1 MSDTRSRVG
10 GFNLRRGSW
19 LLPRQ
24 GRVRVPV
31 LPVLLVLPLAA
42 LCLLPGVAAAQAEAP
57 AASRPSE
64 RSMGEWLAR
73 VHAAPRQ
80 HNYIG
85 TMVVSSSSGAM
96 SSARIWHAF
105 TPQRQVERV
114 DALTG
119 PARSSLRHEDKVI
132 TLMPEQKL
140 VRIEKHDALGRFPDL
155 LQSSSAAIADHY
167 TVRPVGTDRVAGFD
181 ADVVHLAPRDA
192 ERFGYRVWTERRT
205 GLVVKLQT
213 LGPDGGVLE
222 QSAFSELQL
231 DVPLRPEK
239 LIKMM
244 SPPAGW
250 HIERNEAVKTSAAAE
265 GWSLKPVAP
274 GFQPVDCY
282 RRGADGVAM
291 HCVFSDG
298 LATVSLFVEPLNRQG
313 GAQEN
318 VMSAAGATHTIARRQ
333 QDWWVTA
340 VGEVPP
346 QTLKRFVQSLERR
359 P

>member
-10 GFNLRRGSW
+10 GFNDLFGQRRLR
-19 LLPRQ
+19 LL
-24 GRVRVPV
+24 
-31 LPVLLVLPLAA
+31 LPLAA
-42 LCLLPGVAAAQAEAP
+42 LCLLPGLAVAQAEGP
-57 AASRPSE
+57 AAIRPPE
-64 RSMGEWLAR
+64 RSMAEWLAR

-85 TMVVSSSSGAM
+85 TMVVSSSAGAM

-119 PARSSLRHEDKVI
+119 PARSSLRHDDKVI

-155 LQSSSAAIADHY
+155 LQSSGAAIADHY
-167 TVRPVGTDRVAGFD
+167 TVRQVGTDRVAGFD
-181 ADVVHLAPRDA
+181 ADVVYLAPRDA
-192 ERFGYRVWTERRT
+192 DRFGYRVWTERRT

-244 SPPAGW
+244 SPPAGGLLPPRRGRRGDALRLLRW
-250 HIERNEAVKTSAAAE
+250 AGHRVAVRRAAE
-265 GWSLKPVAP
+265 P
-274 GFQPVDCY
+274 
-282 RRGADGVAM
+282 
-291 HCVFSDG
+291 
-298 LATVSLFVEPLNRQG
+298 
-313 GAQEN
+313 
-318 VMSAAGATHTIARRQ
+318 ARRRPGKRRVGRRC
-333 QDWWVTA
+333 DPHDRTA
-340 VGEVPP
+340 
-346 QTLKRFVQSLERR
+346 QA
-359 P
+359 